1 MANKKKSGLNTGNS
15 GIVIRGNV
23 TGSNVVQ
30 GDNNFVTNQT
40 INLTQVFEKL
50 YQEVDKQSTLKSIEK
65 EDVKT
70 DLQEIKTALEQ
81 SQPDE
86 SFIAK
91 RFRNIKRMAPDIVD
105 VAIET
110 LKNPISGV
118 AEVIKKVATKMK
130 EDTK

>member
-1 MANKKKSGLNTGNS
+1 MANKKKNGLSTGNG
-15 GIVIRGNV
+15 GIVIGGNV

-30 GDNNFVTNQT
+30 GNNNIVTNQA
-40 INLTQVFEKL
+40 INLTQAFEKL
-50 YQEVDKQSTLKSIEK
+50 YKEVDQQPTLTSVEK

-91 RFRNIKRMAPDIVD
+91 RFRNIKRMSPDIVD
-105 VAIET
+105 VAMET

-118 AEVIKKVATKMK
+118 AEVIKKVANKMK
-130 EDTK
+130 EESK

>member
-1 MANKKKSGLNTGNS
+1 MANKKKSGLSTGNS

-30 GDNNFVTNQT
+30 GDNNIVTNQT